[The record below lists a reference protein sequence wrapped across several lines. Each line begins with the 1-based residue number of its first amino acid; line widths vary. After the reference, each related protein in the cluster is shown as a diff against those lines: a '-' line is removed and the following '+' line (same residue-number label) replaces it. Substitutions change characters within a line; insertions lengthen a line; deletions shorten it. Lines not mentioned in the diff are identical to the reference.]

1 MYCCGAEAIARARY
15 RCARGKDGG
24 YITRVLRAGIFGGG
38 LVRRAEGVGAA
49 LEHGK
54 WEGSIRG
61 CVMGVGDEVMRCLG
75 CDRLRREICLC
86 EGAFSMVT
94 RL

>member
-1 MYCCGAEAIARARY
+1 M
-15 RCARGKDGG
+15 
-24 YITRVLRAGIFGGG
+24 
-38 LVRRAEGVGAA
+38 RRAEGVGAA

-75 CDRLRREICLC
+75 WDRVRREICLC